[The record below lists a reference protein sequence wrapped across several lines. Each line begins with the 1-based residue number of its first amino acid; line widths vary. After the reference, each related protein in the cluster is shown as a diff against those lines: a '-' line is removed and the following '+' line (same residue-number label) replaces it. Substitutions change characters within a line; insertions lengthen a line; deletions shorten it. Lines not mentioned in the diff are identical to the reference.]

1 MARPKFKATGFKATT
16 IRGPLGKSK
25 RANPGASVKVVG
37 NNVSAAM
44 RRLWGR
50 KRKR

>member
-1 MARPKFKATGFKATT
+1 MVRPKFKATGFKATT

-25 RANPGASVKVVG
+25 RVNSGVAVKVVG
-37 NNVSAAM
+37 GNVGAAM
-44 RRLWGR
+44 RKLWGK